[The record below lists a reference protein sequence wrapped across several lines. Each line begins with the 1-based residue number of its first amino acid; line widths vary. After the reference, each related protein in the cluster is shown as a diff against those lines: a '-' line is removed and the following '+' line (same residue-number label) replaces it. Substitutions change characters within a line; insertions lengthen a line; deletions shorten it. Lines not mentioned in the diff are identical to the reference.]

1 MTPLA
6 TSAPGVKA
14 KAFTMNVRE
23 RSRDWLTPLN
33 LHYAGL
39 AVVLLVNVYLL
50 IQMGILWRQVKDQ
63 DADAMASQQV
73 ALKTAEIQAR
83 PLEGLDVK
91 LARASGEADRF
102 YADRLPVSYSEVL
115 SELGVLTKR
124 QGVRLTHVNYAQAAV
139 AAQGVSQLT
148 EVRMDASLTGDYRS
162 LVLFLNGLERDHVFF
177 VSNGVTLTGQQ
188 TGTVNLRIRLTTY
201 LRGLGPGEVQ
211 AAAVDNS
218 PSAALDKDLDAQA
231 AKAAAAQAGG
241 PQ

>member
-1 MTPLA
+1 MTPLS
-6 TSAPGVKA
+6 SAPTGVNSR
-14 KAFTMNVRE
+14 AFTTNLRQ
-23 RSRDWLTPLN
+23 RSRDWVTPLS

-39 AVVLLVNVYLL
+39 GVVLLINLYLV
-50 IQMGILWRQVKDQ
+50 IQMGVLWQQAKGQ
-63 DADAMASQQV
+63 DAEAVASQQV

-91 LARASGEADRF
+91 LTRANQEADRF

-115 SELGVLTKR
+115 SELGALTKR

-162 LVLFLNGLERDHVFF
+162 LVLFLNGLERDRVFF
-177 VSNGVTLTGQQ
+177 VINGVTLTGQQ
-188 TGTVNLRIRLTTY
+188 SGTVNLRIRLTTY
-201 LRGLGPGEVQ
+201 LRGMAPGEVQ
-211 AAAVDNS
+211 AAAVENS
-218 PSAALDKDLDAQA
+218 PSSALDKDLDAQA
-231 AKAAAAQAGG
+231 AKAAAAQSGG

>member
-1 MTPLA
+1 MTPLS
-6 TSAPGVKA
+6 SAPTGVNSR
-14 KAFTMNVRE
+14 AFTTNLRQ
-23 RSRDWLTPLN
+23 RSRDWLTPLS

-39 AVVLLVNVYLL
+39 GVVLLINLYL
-50 IQMGILWRQVKDQ
+50 IVQMGVLWQQAKGQ
-63 DADAMASQQV
+63 DAEAVASQQV

-91 LARASGEADRF
+91 LTRANQEADRF

-115 SELGVLTKR
+115 SELGALTKR

-162 LVLFLNGLERDHVFF
+162 LVLFLNGLERDRVFF
-177 VSNGVTLTGQQ
+177 VINGVTLTGQQ
-188 TGTVNLRIRLTTY
+188 SGTVNLRIRLTTY
-201 LRGLGPGEVQ
+201 LRGMAPGEVQ
-211 AAAVDNS
+211 AAAVENS
-218 PSAALDKDLDAQA
+218 PSSALDKDLDAQA
-231 AKAAAAQAGG
+231 AKAAAAQSGG

>member
-1 MTPLA
+1 MTPLS
-6 TSAPGVKA
+6 SAPTGVNSR
-14 KAFTMNVRE
+14 AFTTNLRQ
-23 RSRDWLTPLN
+23 RSRDWLTPLS

-39 AVVLLVNVYLL
+39 GVVVLINLYLV
-50 IQMGILWRQVKDQ
+50 IQMGVLWQQAKGQ
-63 DADAMASQQV
+63 DAEAVASQQV

-91 LARASGEADRF
+91 LTRANQEADRF

-115 SELGVLTKR
+115 SELGALTKR

-162 LVLFLNGLERDHVFF
+162 LVLFLNGLERDRVFF
-177 VSNGVTLTGQQ
+177 VINGVTLTGQQ
-188 TGTVNLRIRLTTY
+188 SGTVNLRIRLTTY
-201 LRGLGPGEVQ
+201 LRGMAPGEVQ
-211 AAAVDNS
+211 AAAVENS
-218 PSAALDKDLDAQA
+218 PSSALDKDLDAQA
-231 AKAAAAQAGG
+231 AKAAAAQSGG

>member
-6 TSAPGVKA
+6 MSA
-14 KAFTMNVRE
+14 TNLRQ
-23 RSRDWLTPLN
+23 RSRDWLTPLS

-39 AVVLLVNVYLL
+39 GVVLLINLYLV
-50 IQMGILWRQVKDQ
+50 IQMGVLWQQAKGQ
-63 DADAMASQQV
+63 DAEAVASQQI

-91 LARASGEADRF
+91 LTRANQEADRF

-115 SELGVLTKR
+115 SELGALTKR

-162 LVLFLNGLERDHVFF
+162 LVLFLNGLERDRVFF
-177 VSNGVTLTGQQ
+177 VINGVTLTGQQ
-188 TGTVNLRIRLTTY
+188 SGTVNLRIRLTTY
-201 LRGLGPGEVQ
+201 LRGMAPGEVQ
-211 AAAVDNS
+211 AAAVENS
-218 PSAALDKDLDAQA
+218 PSSALDKDLDAQA
-231 AKAAAAQAGG
+231 AKAAAAQSGG

>member
-1 MTPLA
+1 MTPL
-6 TSAPGVKA
+6 SAPGGKPR
-14 KAFTMNVRE
+14 AFTIDLRK
-23 RSRDWLTPLN
+23 RSRDWLTPLS

-39 AVVLLVNVYLL
+39 ALVLLINLYLVV
-50 IQMGILWRQVKDQ
+50 QMGVLWQQAKGQ
-63 DADAMASQQV
+63 DAEAVASQQV

-91 LARASGEADRF
+91 LIRASGEADRF

-115 SELGVLTKR
+115 SELGALTKK

-162 LVLFLNGLERDHVFF
+162 LVLFLNGLERDRVFF
-177 VSNGVTLTGQQ
+177 VINGVTLTGQQ
-188 TGTVNLRIRLTTY
+188 SGTVNLRIRLTTY
-201 LRGLGPGEVQ
+201 LRGMAPGEVQ
-211 AAAVDNS
+211 TAAVENPPAS
-218 PSAALDKDLDAQA
+218 ALDKDLDAQA
-231 AKAAAAQAGG
+231 AKAAAAQSGG

>member
-1 MTPLA
+1 MTPLS
-6 TSAPGVKA
+6 SAPTGVNSR
-14 KAFTMNVRE
+14 AFTTNLRQ
-23 RSRDWLTPLN
+23 RSRDWLTPLS

-39 AVVLLVNVYLL
+39 GVVLLINLYL
-50 IQMGILWRQVKDQ
+50 IVQMGVLWQQAKGQ
-63 DADAMASQQV
+63 DAEAVASQQV

-91 LARASGEADRF
+91 LTRANQEADRF

-115 SELGVLTKR
+115 SELGALTKR

-162 LVLFLNGLERDHVFF
+162 LVLFLNGLERDRVFF
-177 VSNGVTLTGQQ
+177 VINGVTLTGQQ
-188 TGTVNLRIRLTTY
+188 SGTVNLRIRLTTY
-201 LRGLGPGEVQ
+201 LRGMAPGEVQ
-211 AAAVDNS
+211 AAAVDTS
-218 PSAALDKDLDAQA
+218 PSSALDKDLDAQA

-241 PQ
+241 PR